1 MICKVKAT
9 IGRYGMLRDSRSV
22 IVGVSGGADS
32 CALLHILCA
41 LKDEMS
47 LKITAAHV
55 NHGIRGEEADRDE
68 EFVKAFC
75 KRLGVKLEILHADIP
90 ALARETGQGLEECGR
105 SVRYEFFESIDPDAL
120 IATAHNLNDCCE
132 TLIFNLTRGTSVKG
146 LSSIPPVRGRVI
158 RPLIECSRA
167 EIERYCRDNNIDY
180 VTDSTN
186 ADDNY
191 SRNRIRL
198 NVIPELKMINP
209 SFESAAARLMMSARQ
224 DDDCLSALA
233 AELVEKASLGGSYN
247 AELLENAHPAI
258 RNRALARIVTKEL
271 SYTPE
276 TADIQKLSSILVSGK
291 TQLRSGVEVSVKSGV
306 LTFGKKE
313 LTPAWSV
320 QIQPGEEAETPFGSA
335 EITIIHKKEPLKIQF
350 VHKNVLD
357 FERTVGQ
364 LVLRS
369 RLAGDEIKIAGR
381 NCTKTIKKLFVE
393 AKITDKNSVCILA
406 DELGP
411 VWVEGFGCCER
422 CAITKDTVRALKVN
436 VKRG

>member
-1 MICKVKAT
+1 MICKVKQT
-9 IGRYGMLRDSRSV
+9 IERYSMFRDCRRV
-22 IVGVSGGADS
+22 TVGVSGGADS

-41 LKDEMS
+41 LKEELS
-47 LKITAAHV
+47 LEITAAHV

-68 EFVKAFC
+68 SFVKSFC
-75 KRLGVKLEILHADIP
+75 KSLDVRLKTLHADVP

-105 SVRYEFFESIDPDAL
+105 NVRYEFFESIDPDAL

-167 EIERYCRDNNIDY
+167 EIESYCRDNNIDY

-198 NVIPELKMINP
+198 NVIPELKKINP
-209 SFESAAARLMMSARQ
+209 SFESAAARLILSARQ

-233 AELVEKASLGGSYN
+233 ADLVSKASVDGGYN
-247 AELLENAHPAI
+247 AEMLRDSHPSI
-258 RNRALARIVTKEL
+258 RNRALSCIIKKEL

-276 TADIQKLSSILVSGK
+276 TLDIQKLASILHSGK
-291 TQLRSGVEVSVKSGV
+291 TQLRSGVEVSSKSGV

-313 LTPAWSV
+313 ITPAWAEPV
-320 QIQPGEEAETPFGSA
+320 EPGSEVKTPFGSA
-335 EITIIHKKEPLKIQF
+335 EVTIIHKKEPRKIQF

-357 FERTVGQ
+357 FDRTVGR

-369 RLAGDEIKIAGR
+369 RLSGDEIKIAGR

-406 DELGP
+406 DEIGP

-422 CAITKDTVRALKVN
+422 CKITKDTLRALKVN

>member
-9 IGRYGMLRDSRSV
+9 IGRYDMLSESRSV
-22 IVGVSGGADS
+22 TVGVSGGADS

-41 LKDEMS
+41 LKDELS

-55 NHGIRGEEADRDE
+55 NHGIRGAEADRDE

-75 KRLGVKLEILHADIP
+75 KKLGVRLETLRADVP
-90 ALARETGQGLEECGR
+90 KMARETGQGLEECGR
-105 SVRYEFFESIDPDAL
+105 TVRYEFFESIDPDAL

-132 TLIFNLTRGTSVKG
+132 TLIFNLTRGASVKG

-167 EIERYCRDNNIDY
+167 EIERYCRDNDIDY

-198 NVIPELKMINP
+198 NVIPELKKINP

-233 AELVEKASLGGSYN
+233 ADLVRRSYVGGSYN
-247 AELLENAHPAI
+247 AVMLGEAHPAI
-258 RNRALARIVTKEL
+258 RNRALAEIIKKEL
-271 SYTPE
+271 SYSPE
-276 TADIQKLSSILVSGK
+276 TADIQKLTSILVSGK

-313 LTPAWSV
+313 MTPAWSV
-320 QIQPGEEAETPFGSA
+320 QIQPGKEIKTPFGSA
-335 EITIIHKKEPLKIQF
+335 EITIIHKKEPRKIQF

-357 FERTVGQ
+357 FDRIVGQ

-369 RLAGDEIKIAGR
+369 RLSGDEIKIAGR

-393 AKITDKNSVCILA
+393 AKIADKNSVCILA
-406 DELGP
+406 DEIGP

-422 CAITKDTVRALKVN
+422 CKITKDTVRALKVN